1 MSTKIIIDEK
11 FFSNMVKCVIETR
24 KLLLDLS
31 NRTEF
36 NKEWL
41 SISDIESEF
50 GLSRKMIDGYRKK
63 GLKNNQKNPN
73 GKILIRRSELE
84 KFLLKK

>member
-1 MSTKIIIDEK
+1 MSTKILIDQRVYSNLVKCIID
-11 FFSNMVKCVIETR
+11 TR

-41 SISDIESEF
+41 SISEIESVF
-50 GLSRKMIDGYRKK
+50 GLSRKMIDGYRKR
-63 GLKNNQKNPN
+63 GLKINQKNPN
-73 GKILIRRSELE
+73 GKILIRRSDLE
-84 KFLLKK
+84 KFIQKK